1 MNPCRRLNVHEFDD
15 PVGEQREV
23 EEAKQGGEEVCWEER
38 RVGERG
44 GEGGGGEVDEGGGEG
59 GEVGLAVL
67 GGGRVEESGAREGGE
82 VHGDASVRGG
92 GGGVGPAGDEGCESG
107 G

>member
-23 EEAKQGGEEVCWEER
+23 EEAKQGGKEVCWEER

-44 GEGGGGEVDEGGGEG
+44 GEGGGEG

-67 GGGRVEESGAREGGE
+67 GGGRVEESGAREGGA
-82 VHGDASVRGG
+82 VHGDARVRGG
-92 GGGVGPAGDEGCESG
+92 GGGGGPAGDEGCESG